1 MGEFQ
6 QREIGFGSLSERL
19 DTTTAAGPMT
29 FHIFDA
35 LAVFERGLIQERTV
49 AGLEA
54 ARARGCTAD
63 DPAASRTHEVAAWRR
78 CESRTGAMPAVAA
91 ALGVS

>member
-6 QREIGFGSLSERL
+6 QREIGFGSLSEGL

-35 LAVFERGLIQERTV
+35 LAGFERGLI
-49 AGLEA
+49 
-54 ARARGCTAD
+54 
-63 DPAASRTHEVAAWRR
+63 
-78 CESRTGAMPAVAA
+78 
-91 ALGVS
+91 